1 MKTDVQQIHKRLL
14 KRKRKRKRKKN
25 SYIACFVKLL
35 LKMALFQ
42 CINLGINLLGINP
55 LQQNI

>member
-14 KRKRKRKRKKN
+14 KRKRKRKKN